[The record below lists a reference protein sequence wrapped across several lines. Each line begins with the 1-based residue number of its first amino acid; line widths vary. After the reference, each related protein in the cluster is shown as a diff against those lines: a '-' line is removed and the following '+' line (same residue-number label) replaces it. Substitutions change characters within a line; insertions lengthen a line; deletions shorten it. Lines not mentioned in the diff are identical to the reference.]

1 MKLQGIQDTTPQ
13 PKEVTL
19 SQLIAMDRDD
29 SLWGIM
35 QLYSVEPTQPH
46 PVSILTLEVQKLVDQ
61 YADIFSEPTG
71 IPPKKSTHPFYSTG
85 SWSAAISAK
94 TI

>member
-1 MKLQGIQDTTPQ
+1 VKLQGIQDTTPQ

-29 SLWGIM
+29 SLWGIV

-46 PVSILTLEVQKLVDQ
+46 PVSILTLEV
-61 YADIFSEPTG
+61 
-71 IPPKKSTHPFYSTG
+71 
-85 SWSAAISAK
+85 
-94 TI
+94 